1 MSTLHHEDMLLDI
14 FEEVQENFPYLDE
27 DKQIEIANQR
37 FEDLLQWTTT
47 KSLNAIMELMT
58 FTHQLHLNLVWWM
71 TSTINF
77 FTITPM
83 KKILKNL
90 KLKAILKQQF
100 PTKKV
105 TITDNNDGSQTI
117 FLQLA

>member
-1 MSTLHHEDMLLDI
+1 
-14 FEEVQENFPYLDE
+14 
-27 DKQIEIANQR
+27 
-37 FEDLLQWTTT
+37 
-47 KSLNAIMELMT
+47 
-58 FTHQLHLNLVWWM
+58 M

-105 TITDNNDGSQTI
+105 TITDNTDGSQTI